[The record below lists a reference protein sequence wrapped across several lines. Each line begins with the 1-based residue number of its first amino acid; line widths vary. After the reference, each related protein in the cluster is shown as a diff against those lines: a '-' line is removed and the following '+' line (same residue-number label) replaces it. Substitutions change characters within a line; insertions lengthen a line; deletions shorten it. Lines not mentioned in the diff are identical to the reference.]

1 MVVSFLMGLL
11 TYQMLGIV
19 GWNYYLGSVMEALN
33 VRAVKLSFG
42 IRFWWHNVCARD
54 NNHLP
59 FSF

>member
-11 TYQMLGIV
+11 TYQMLGTV
-19 GWNYYLGSVMEALN
+19 GRDYYFRSEMEAMN
-33 VRAVKLSFG
+33 VRALKLSFG
-42 IRFWWHNVCARD
+42 IRYWWYNVCARD